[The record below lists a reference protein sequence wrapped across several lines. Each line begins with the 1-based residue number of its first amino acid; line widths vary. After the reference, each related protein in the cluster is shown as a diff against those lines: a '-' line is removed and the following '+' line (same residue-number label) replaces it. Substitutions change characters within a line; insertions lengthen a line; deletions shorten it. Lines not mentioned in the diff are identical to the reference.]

1 MKGLTMRRMGAGFV
15 LLLAVGLLAACQGV
29 QPQERQVMDWQPKRV
44 AVLPY
49 EIATGGDE
57 GNVRSPL
64 TGASFRPGAVA
75 EAAGLALD
83 AALEQQ
89 LPKVASFQVVPA
101 GQAGAVY
108 ERLRRENIS
117 LDLMQAVQMTGNKL
131 KADGVLI
138 GFVYRFAQRVGGPY
152 AADRPASAAF
162 DLAMVRVSDGAVLW
176 KNSFDET
183 QQAFSENILSAGQ
196 YMDRGLRWFTVQEWG
211 EIGLKQ
217 LLERLPWRKDAG
229 PAPARAAKE

>member
-1 MKGLTMRRMGAGFV
+1 M
-15 LLLAVGLLAACQGV
+15 LLMVGLLAACQGL
-29 QPQERQVMDWQPKRV
+29 QPQERQVFDWQPKRV
-44 AVLPY
+44 AVLPFAV
-49 EIATGGDE
+49 ATGDDE
-57 GNVRSPL
+57 GSVRSPL

-75 EAAGLALD
+75 EGAGLALD
-83 AALEQQ
+83 ASLGQQ
-89 LPKVASFQVVPA
+89 LGQVASFQVVPA
-101 GQAGAVY
+101 GQTGAVM

-117 LDLMQAVQMTGNKL
+117 LDLMQAVQTTGKKL

-138 GFVYRFAQRVGGPY
+138 GFIYRFAQRVGGPY

-183 QQAFSENILSAGQ
+183 QKAFSENILNAGQ

-211 EIGLKQ
+211 DIGMGQ
-217 LLERLPWRKDAG
+217 LLERLPWRKEAPPAG
-229 PAPARAAKE
+229 KAAKE